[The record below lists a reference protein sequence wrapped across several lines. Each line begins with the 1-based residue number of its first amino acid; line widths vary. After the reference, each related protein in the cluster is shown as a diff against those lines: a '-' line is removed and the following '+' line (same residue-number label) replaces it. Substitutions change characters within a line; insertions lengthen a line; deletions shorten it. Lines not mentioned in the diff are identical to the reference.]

1 MGKMVFAVLLA
12 LALAPL
18 TMAQAPAAG
27 SAPAAASSAPAAAS
41 SSSPVAGDWRS
52 VVVRDGNPLH
62 VVLHIA
68 ADSTG
73 ALTAT
78 IDAVEMQADGVVVSN
93 VVLKDTKLTFDVE
106 QAPGSFAGTLNKDA
120 TEIDG
125 TWTGENGDSSPM
137 NFTKDTG
144 APAGAAPA
152 AGTAPAAPA
161 SAAPAA
167 AASPQN

>member
-1 MGKMVFAVLLA
+1 MGTMGKMVFVALLA
-12 LALAPL
+12 LAVAPL
-18 TMAQAPAAG
+18 MMAQAPAATG
-27 SAPAAASSAPAAAS
+27 SAPAAAA
-41 SSSPVAGDWRS
+41 SSSPVAGDWKS

-125 TWTGENGDSSPM
+125 TWTGENGTAVPM
-137 NFTKDTG
+137 NFTKDI
-144 APAGAAPA
+144 PAAAPA
-152 AGTAPAAPA
+152 TGTAPAAPV
-161 SAAPAA
+161 APATA
-167 AASPQN
+167 PATPPQN

>member
-1 MGKMVFAVLLA
+1 MGTMGKMVFVALLA

-18 TMAQAPAAG
+18 TMAQAPAAAG
-27 SAPAAASSAPAAAS
+27 SAPAATTA
-41 SSSPVAGDWRS
+41 SSSPVAGDWKS

-68 ADSTG
+68 VDSTG

-125 TWTGENGDSSPM
+125 TWTGENGTAVPM

-144 APAGAAPA
+144 AAAPA
-152 AGTAPAAPA
+152 TGTAPAAPA
-161 SAAPAA
+161 APATA
-167 AASPQN
+167 PATPPQN

>member
-1 MGKMVFAVLLA
+1 MKMETTGKMVFAVA
-12 LALAPL
+12 LALAVTPL
-18 TMAQAPAAG
+18 TMAQAPAAAG
-27 SAPAAASSAPAAAS
+27 STPAAANSAPAAAS
-41 SSSPVAGDWRS
+41 SSPVAGDWKS

-106 QAPGSFAGTLNKDA
+106 QAPGSFKGTLNKDA

-125 TWTGENGDSSPM
+125 TWTGESGDAVPM

-144 APAGAAPA
+144 APAGAS
-152 AGTAPAAPA
+152 PAAP
-161 SAAPAA
+161 AAPAA
-167 AASPQN
+167 AAPATPPQN

>member
-1 MGKMVFAVLLA
+1 MKMGTMGKMVFVGLLA
-12 LALAPL
+12 LALAPFSV
-18 TMAQAPAAG
+18 AQAPATQT
-27 SAPAAASSAPAAAS
+27 PAAGSAPAAAS
-41 SSSPVAGDWRS
+41 SSSPVAGDWKA
-52 VVVRDGNPLH
+52 VVQRDGNPLH

-106 QAPGSFAGTLNKDA
+106 QAPGSYTGTLNKDA

-125 TWTGENGDSSPM
+125 TWTGQNGDSSPM

-152 AGTAPAAPA
+152 AP
-161 SAAPAA
+161 AAPAA
-167 AASPQN
+167 AAPATPPQN